1 VRRVNA
7 LISLQFKHVKPGLLS
22 MANAGPDTN
31 GSQVSHARCAAGLFS
46 SDAHCH
52 CAAFF
57 SPSLTNHQ
65 FFITTVVTNW
75 LDGDSTP
82 RSFRVS
88 FLSASFTHRNC
99 LILAHLSTGKH
110 VVFGEVI
117 DGMDLIRFSPEN
129 VPYSLFSC
137 VLLFRKIEN
146 GKTAPGDKPEAEVKI
161 VASGELQAE

>member
-1 VRRVNA
+1 MRVV
-7 LISLQFKHVKPGLLS
+7 LRVFSLLMRMVIVL
-22 MANAGPDTN
+22 
-31 GSQVSHARCAAGLFS
+31 R
-46 SDAHCH
+46 
-52 CAAFF
+52 F

-99 LILAHLSTGKH
+99 LILARLLQASTSSLEKSSMAWISSGFAPNTCH
-110 VVFGEVI
+110 
-117 DGMDLIRFSPEN
+117 IR
-129 VPYSLFSC
+129 FSC